1 MRKTANMRYVSDMV
15 NRSRVGLAHGT
26 VDCSS
31 RGSIAGRVRAIIS
44 WQRHDK
50 LPSLLALLFL
60 GGFALPTFAQES
72 RWGSPE
78 DETVKFMIAAEAKW
92 ANSACSP
99 QPDLKDVIADDF
111 QGTSPSGR
119 RYDKAKAITSDT
131 KALERDCLL
140 GEVKVRFFGD
150 SIAIAYGGESAVS
163 KAKDGKET
171 KHCLIWTDTWLKRAG
186 KWQIVAAQDTDI
198 PCIR

>member
-1 MRKTANMRYVSDMV
+1 MKCASIMPVSF
-15 NRSRVGLAHGT
+15 
-26 VDCSS
+26 
-31 RGSIAGRVRAIIS
+31 
-44 WQRHDK
+44 
-50 LPSLLALLFL
+50 LALLFL
-60 GGFALPTFAQES
+60 GGFASPSLGQES

-78 DETVKFMIAAEAKW
+78 EETVKLIIAAETKW

-119 RYDKAKAITSDT
+119 RYDKAKAITSDN
-131 KALERDCLL
+131 KALERDCQL

-150 SIAIAYGGESAVS
+150 SIAIAYGAESAVS

-171 KHCLIWTDTWLKRAG
+171 KRCLIWTDTWLKRAG
-186 KWQIVAAQDTDI
+186 KWQIVSAQDTDI
-198 PCIR
+198 PCNP

>member
-1 MRKTANMRYVSDMV
+1 ML
-15 NRSRVGLAHGT
+15 NRSRVELAHGI

-31 RGSIAGRVRAIIS
+31 RGSIAGRIRAIIS

-50 LPSLLALLFL
+50 LPFLLALLFL
-60 GGFALPTFAQES
+60 NGFALPSFAQES

-78 DETVKFMIAAEAKW
+78 EETVKFMIAAEAKW

-99 QPDLKDVIADDF
+99 QPDLKEVIADDF

-150 SIAIAYGGESAVS
+150 SIAIAYGAESAVS

>member
-1 MRKTANMRYVSDMV
+1 MRYVSDMV

-31 RGSIAGRVRAIIS
+31 RGSIAARVRAIIA

-50 LPSLLALLFL
+50 LASLLALLFL
-60 GGFALPTFAQES
+60 GGFALPSFAQES

-78 DETVKFMIAAEAKW
+78 DETVKFIIAAEAKW
-92 ANSACSP
+92 ANSACIP
-99 QPDLKDVIADDF
+99 QPDLKNVIADDF

-119 RYDKAKAITSDT
+119 RYGKDEAITPDT
-131 KALERDCLL
+131 KSLSRDCQL

-150 SIAIAYGGESAVS
+150 SIAIAYGAESAVS

-171 KHCLIWTDTWLKRAG
+171 KRCLIWTDTWLKRAG

-198 PCIR
+198 PCNP

>member
-1 MRKTANMRYVSDMV
+1 MKEELRIEKSISLRSQRRKGLSGDAGEIQTHSEPQPMKFVSFIP
-15 NRSRVGLAHGT
+15 A
-26 VDCSS
+26 
-31 RGSIAGRVRAIIS
+31 
-44 WQRHDK
+44 
-50 LPSLLALLFL
+50 SLLALLFL
-60 GGFALPTFAQES
+60 GGSASLSVAQES

-78 DETVKFMIAAEAKW
+78 EKTVKFMIAAEAKW

-99 QPDLKDVIADDF
+99 QPDLKEVIADDF

-119 RYDKAKAITSDT
+119 RYGKKDAITSAT
-131 KALERDCLL
+131 KALERDCQL

-150 SIAIAYGGESAVS
+150 SIAVAYGAESAVS

-186 KWQIVAAQDTDI
+186 KWQIVAAQDTNI
-198 PCIR
+198 PCKP

>member
-1 MRKTANMRYVSDMV
+1 MKFA
-15 NRSRVGLAHGT
+15 
-26 VDCSS
+26 
-31 RGSIAGRVRAIIS
+31 SIIPAC
-44 WQRHDK
+44 
-50 LPSLLALLFL
+50 LLALLFV
-60 GGFALPTFAQES
+60 GGFASPSVGQES

-78 DETVKFMIAAEAKW
+78 EDTVKFMIAAEAKW

-111 QGTSPSGR
+111 QATSPSGR
-119 RYDKAKAITSDT
+119 RYGKNEAITADT
-131 KALERDCLL
+131 KSLSRDCQL

-150 SIAIAYGGESAVS
+150 SIAIAYGAESAV

-171 KHCLIWTDTWLKRAG
+171 KRCLIWTDTWLKRAG

-198 PCIR
+198 PCKP

>member
-1 MRKTANMRYVSDMV
+1 LPGEAGEIQTDTELQPMKFA
-15 NRSRVGLAHGT
+15 
-26 VDCSS
+26 
-31 RGSIAGRVRAIIS
+31 SIIPA
-44 WQRHDK
+44 
-50 LPSLLALLFL
+50 SLLALLFL
-60 GGFALPTFAQES
+60 DGFVSPSVGQES

-78 DETVKFMIAAEAKW
+78 EETVKFMIAAEAKW
-92 ANSACSP
+92 ANSACNP

-119 RYDKAKAITSDT
+119 RYGKKDAITTDT
-131 KALERDCLL
+131 KALERDCQL

-150 SIAIAYGGESAVS
+150 SIAIAYGAESAVS

-186 KWQIVAAQDTDI
+186 KWQIVAAQDTNI
-198 PCIR
+198 PCKT